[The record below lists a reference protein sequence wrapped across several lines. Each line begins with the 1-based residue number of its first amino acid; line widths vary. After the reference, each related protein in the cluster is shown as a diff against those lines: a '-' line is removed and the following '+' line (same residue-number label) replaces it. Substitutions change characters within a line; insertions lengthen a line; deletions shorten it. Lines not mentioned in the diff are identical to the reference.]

1 MTSYTKSSLISIGL
15 LLTLPMASHGA
26 TVVFEDDFD
35 SETLTFNHTNF
46 VNWTVSEGSVDLVGA
61 GFNDILP
68 GNGRYVDLDGT
79 TFNAGILTSTT
90 INLNPGSYTLS
101 FKLGGGARSNI
112 NPGNEDTVDVSFGSV
127 YSESFT
133 LAITDPLTA
142 YSRTFTVNSL
152 TSASIVFDHAGGDN
166 FGIFLDDVALTSVPV
181 PAAAWL
187 FSSGILGLIG
197 VSRRKL

>member
-15 LLTLPMASHGA
+15 LLALPMASHGT
-26 TVVFEDDFD
+26 TVVFQDDFD
-35 SETLTFNHTNF
+35 SETLVFNYTNF
-46 VNWTVSEGSVDLVGA
+46 ANWTVSDGSVDLVGA

-79 TFNAGILTSTT
+79 TFNAGILTSTS
-90 INLNPGSYTLS
+90 INLNPGNYKLS

-112 NPGNEDTVDVSFGSV
+112 NPDNEDTVDVSVGSF

-133 LAITDPLTA
+133 LAITDPLTT
-142 YSRTFTVNSL
+142 YSRAFTVNSQ

-166 FGIFLDDVALTSVPV
+166 FGIFLDNVVLTSVPI
-181 PAAAWL
+181 PASAWL
-187 FSSGILGLIG
+187 LGSGLMGLIG
-197 VSRRKL
+197 VARRKT